1 MPYFED
7 FMTYTIDKLAT
18 QPTDKKIT
26 KPIVG
31 LIDKTSQLNAL
42 TDLLINQIESSFS
55 NLGQQKMESIL
66 EVLKLANCLGGEII
80 NGLDSLERSE
90 IAEQIN

>member
-1 MPYFED
+1 
-7 FMTYTIDKLAT
+7 MTYTIDKLVT
-18 QPTDKKIT
+18 QPTDKTTI

-55 NLGQQKMESIL
+55 NLGQQKMDSIL